1 MQTTLNYWDCLR
13 KTKQYASG
21 GYYQDTTSEIIKQ
34 IEIEEENEIELFER
48 FYKLNNSLRYCN
60 ESYYKFQDKEWED
73 KYNQWL
79 KSEDYKQKS
88 FNLYYGNGV
97 VD

>member
-1 MQTTLNYWDCLR
+1 MEVILDYWDR
-13 KTKQYASG
+13 VNYRSWN
-21 GYYQDTTSEIIKQ
+21 SEIKHQKTITATND
-34 IEIEEENEIELFER
+34 IDAFEQ

-60 ESYYKFQDKEWED
+60 GSYYEFQDEEWEN
-73 KYNQWL
+73 KYREWL
-79 KSEDYKQKS
+79 HSDDYKQKS